1 MRPVGTIDTGIIV
14 AAIAA
19 VGGVVVARIKWRT
32 DKEANAIA
40 VLRVLVEEQGDEL
53 DTLRSRMDTLE
64 REREVDREYI
74 EMLRDHIYKQ
84 LPPPPPK
91 HP

>member
-1 MRPVGTIDTGIIV
+1 MGGIDTGIIV

-19 VGGVVVARIKWRT
+19 VGGVAVAWIKWRT
-32 DKEANAIA
+32 DHEANSIA
-40 VLRVLVEEQGDEL
+40 VLKVLVEEQGEQIDRL
-53 DTLRSRMDTLE
+53 QE
-64 REREVDREYI
+64 RVDRLESELRGEKDYTAS
-74 EMLRDHIYKQ
+74 LRDHIYKQ

>member
-1 MRPVGTIDTGIIV
+1 MGGIDTGIVV

-19 VGGVVVARIKWRT
+19 VGGVVVAWIKWRT

-53 DTLRSRMDTLE
+53 ETLRSRVDASE
-64 REREVDREYI
+64 RERQSDHEYI
-74 EMLRDHIYKQ
+74 QILRDHIYKR
-84 LPPPPPK
+84 LPPPPPP

>member
-1 MRPVGTIDTGIIV
+1 MGGIDTGIIV

-19 VGGVVVARIKWRT
+19 VGGVAVAWIKWRT
-32 DKEANAIA
+32 DKESNAIA

-53 DTLRSRMDTLE
+53 ETLRSRVDALE
-64 REREVDREYI
+64 RERQSDHEYI
-74 EMLRDHIYKQ
+74 QILRDHIYKR
-84 LPPPPPK
+84 LPPPPPP